1 MPGTDSKSQ
10 VTESPIPNGH
20 TKKESRKENHK
31 KAKSKIES
39 DSKHNSVDEGET
51 LNVPSIALG
60 DGKLDSAIDE
70 VFLDSDGSET
80 PIHKGVTVQEVEV
93 QIEEPTRQ
101 NQLPSISR
109 SVLEEAEEVVMR
121 RKYSKICVKQPLS
134 K

>member
-1 MPGTDSKSQ
+1 M
-10 VTESPIPNGH
+10 TESPIPNGH

-101 NQLPSISR
+101 NQLPSISK

-121 RKYSKICVKQPLS
+121 RKYKCKRFPSS
-134 K
+134 